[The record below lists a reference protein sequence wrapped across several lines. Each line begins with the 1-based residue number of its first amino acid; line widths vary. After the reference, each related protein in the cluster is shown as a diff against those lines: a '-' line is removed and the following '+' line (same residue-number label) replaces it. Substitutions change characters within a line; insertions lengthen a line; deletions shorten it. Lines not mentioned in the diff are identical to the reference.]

1 MLMLLEDDCVFDAL
15 LDEAIQGL
23 SCYPVLFSDLKCF
36 YLLFPTKFIDTLF
49 RDIKHDGYIIRRE
62 YNLIFPSIGDTIKH
76 SIYFF
81 LYHIIHYSSM
91 SIQIKKGE

>member
-1 MLMLLEDDCVFDAL
+1 MLMVLESDCVFNTL
-15 LDEAIQGL
+15 VDEAIQGL
-23 SCYPVLFSDLKCF
+23 SCYPILFSDLKGF

-49 RDIKHDGYIIRRE
+49 RDIQHDGNIIRRE
-62 YNLIFPSIGDTIKH
+62 YDLIFPSIGDTIKH